1 MFGLVCDSVTPRVA
15 LPVFKGDTQVGQIT
29 AGDWSPTLNTGIG
42 YVRFEQIDSVQ
53 GNWLG
58 QKLILGDLDGGRHDC
73 EIVSL
78 PFYDG
83 EKKIPRGL
91 DK

>member
-1 MFGLVCDSVTPRVA
+1 MMS
-15 LPVFKGDTQVGQIT
+15 I
-29 AGDWSPTLNTGIG
+29 
-42 YVRFEQIDSVQ
+42 SVQ

-58 QKLILGDLDGGRHDC
+58 QKLMLGDLDDGRHDC

-78 PFYDG
+78 PFYDI

-91 DK
+91 DSGEITQE